1 MLLQYCSD
9 LHLEFWENRD
19 FLEGT
24 PLQPKGDI
32 LLLAGDIVPF
42 AIMDKYDYFFDFISD
57 NFDLVYW
64 LPGNHEYYHA
74 DAAIRS
80 GALHEKVRSN
90 VFLVNNIAAQHDD
103 VKLIFSTLWSNISPA
118 SEPYVQGSVNDFR
131 LIKFNG
137 HPFSPADFNRLH
149 LDSLRFIQ
157 EELGKGY
164 PRKTVVIS
172 HHVPTFFH
180 YPEKYKGDRL
190 NEVFGVELFDFI
202 EGSGIDYWIYGHHH
216 NNVPDFLIG
225 KTQLL
230 TNQVG
235 YARADEHHLFSTSKT
250 IFI

>member
-42 AIMDKYDYFFDFISD
+42 VFMDKYHYFFDFISD

-64 LPGNHEYYHA
+64 LPGNHEYYHG
-74 DAAIRS
+74 DAALRS
-80 GALHEKVRSN
+80 GVLYEKVRSN
-90 VFLVNNIAAQHDD
+90 VFLVNNISFIHDG
-103 VKLIFSTLWSNISPA
+103 VKLIFSTLWSKISLA
-118 SEPYVQGSVNDFR
+118 NEGAIQGSVNDFR
-131 LIKFNG
+131 LIKFEERL
-137 HPFSPADFNRLH
+137 FSPADFNRLH
-149 LDSLRFIQ
+149 AEGLKFIQ
-157 EELGKGY
+157 EQTAGESTA
-164 PRKTVVIS
+164 KTVVIS

-190 NEVFGVELFDFI
+190 SEVFGVELFDFI

-216 NNVPDFLIG
+216 NNVPDFSIG
-225 KTQLL
+225 RTRLL

-235 YARADEHHLFSTSKT
+235 YVRADEHHLFNLAKM
-250 IFI
+250 IIA